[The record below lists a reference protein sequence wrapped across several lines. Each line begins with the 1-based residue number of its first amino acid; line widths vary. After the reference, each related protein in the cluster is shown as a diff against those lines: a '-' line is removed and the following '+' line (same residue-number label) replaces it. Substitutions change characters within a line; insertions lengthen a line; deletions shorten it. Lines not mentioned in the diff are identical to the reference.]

1 MNAPVLDFQKWR
13 KVHQSEIKHLLPKPG
28 NSLKPTKAGSRLRKY
43 PFLFNLISLA
53 AYYRY
58 SSQPLT
64 GHLSISKLKLYY
76 IRIPK
81 SGNTSISSEMLR
93 QFIPEIK
100 SENFTSTQ
108 INLLTDAWLQHD
120 LSVLQEFTGFT
131 VVRNPLH
138 RLVSVYHDIF
148 EQDRSEIFIYQN
160 YLGGILT
167 KDLSFKEFV
176 KRIVNIPDRLKDQH
190 FKPQHLFLD
199 AYFEQNLKPT
209 VFKLEQPE
217 ILIDFLKPYGLNLV
231 HLNKTSDYHY
241 PDYYDSETLELAI
254 KMYTLDFKMFDYEQL
269 PI

>member
-13 KVHQSEIKHLLPKPG
+13 KVHQSEIEHLLPKPG

-81 SGNTSISSEMLR
+81 SGNTSIS
-93 QFIPEIK
+93 K
-100 SENFTSTQ
+100 NFTSTQ

-120 LSVLQEFTGFT
+120 LSALQEFTGFT

-148 EQDRSEIFIYQN
+148 EQDRAEIFIYQN

-254 KMYTLDFKMFDYEQL
+254 KMYTRDFKMFDYEQL